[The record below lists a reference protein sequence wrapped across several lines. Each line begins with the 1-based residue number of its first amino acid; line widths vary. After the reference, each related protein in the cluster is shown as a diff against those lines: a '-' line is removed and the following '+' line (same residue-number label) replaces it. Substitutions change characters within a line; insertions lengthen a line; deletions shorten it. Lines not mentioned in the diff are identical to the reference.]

1 MLGRILVALGGL
13 LVAALFAALLAP
25 FFVDWTNFRSDF
37 EDQASRI
44 LGKKVTV
51 HGAVEARILPFPSV
65 TLHDVTV
72 GSDRD
77 GSPLV
82 SVARFSMD
90 AELAP
95 FLSGE
100 ARIFDMRIEE
110 PKARIRLLS
119 DGTLDWARGSAA
131 EIPARTVVLERVH
144 VSGGVVEFIDEQSG
158 RTRIVSGFDADMS
171 ARSLAGPWTVD
182 GHASVDG
189 EAGRFHLSSLQPDT
203 KTGAVPLNVRL
214 LPDTRP
220 FEIDLSG
227 GLTLSDG
234 KPLYKGNFQAA
245 WQIAEGDAAAAEP
258 QVGGANPVAPKV
270 KGEFE
275 LTNERVRVPSYRLE
289 LGDAENPYA
298 VTGEA
303 TLDTGAH
310 PEFLLTADGQQI
322 DVNRIGE
329 GAQKG
334 KTSRHVVVSV
344 RERLDRLVAIAA
356 RIPIPSVPGK
366 ASLALPAIVA
376 GDTVLRDIRLD
387 VRPAGTGW
395 TVERV
400 LATLPGRTQVEASG
414 TLDLKGEPS
423 FRGDLL
429 VASTQPSG
437 LAAWI
442 TGDVDPAI
450 REMKTA
456 GFSAK
461 VDLTPELQ
469 RFERLE
475 LAMGAGILNGRVERE
490 SRDGTAPNLSVDLT
504 GNEIDLNAV
513 RALATLVAGD
523 EAGANLFAQRIAGRL
538 KVERLAA
545 SDIVAKN
552 VDAVFTADGER
563 MAVERLNI
571 GDLSGAKI
579 SATGTIEG
587 GFSDPTGEADLAFAA
602 ADPGPFLAILK
613 ARVPAH
619 PALDTLVRNARWYA
633 GADLKAH
640 VVLSGADAA
649 MSVKLG
655 GVANGSRVAL
665 DYGRETIPPLPGAMT
680 LEASLENP
688 DAQILFGQAGLD
700 PLPIPSSEPGRLSV
714 SLRAQADAPA
724 DTVVT
729 FSGTETLLTA
739 KGRLD
744 LRAGRFLQGS
754 LQTSLRSSDLEPY
767 LMIAGI
773 GLPQSGAGLPVALSA
788 AAEIGDGTAKIDAI
802 DGALAGNTVH
812 GSLSLDWKEPGLR
825 AGGAL
830 DLDTVDLAWLA
841 EAVAGPVTDPA
852 TGGLSTGAIAAPIEV
867 PDLDL
872 SLRSSTFWPSV
883 LGKVEDFSGHLTGR
897 TGELVLEDAA
907 GKWLGGD
914 LKGRI
919 SLSNAEKTAFLQSR
933 LTLENGDLATVFA
946 GAGEGVTPP
955 QITGR
960 FDLTAVAEAT
970 GGTVAGLVSSING
983 SGEIRLSDVVVPH
996 FDLGYLPPLLA
1007 AADLIEGEP
1016 DESKV
1021 RPLVEN
1027 LVSERSASFGALII
1041 PFNIG
1046 DGVVRAQNLV
1056 ADNALARLGGDARID
1071 LRSGATE
1078 AVVTVSPEVGT
1089 GDLAGAD
1096 PDIRV
1101 RFSGRLPAPERSL
1114 DVTDVTNYLS
1124 LRAFERERRRVETL
1138 QSNVLEKQRLRREA
1152 ALYKFRAA
1160 EREKVAAAERA
1171 RLEEEARR
1179 QAEADALARKA
1190 AEEEAERRAAEEEAA
1205 RQRAI
1210 EEGAG
1215 TAQPPAG
1222 AATSPAEEPPPA
1234 GPTTGG
1240 TPPKLRFEDLPGVN

>member
-13 LVAALFAALLAP
+13 LVAALFALLLAP

-144 VSGGVVEFIDEQSG
+144 VSDGVVEFIDEQSG

-189 EAGRFHLSSLQPDT
+189 EAGRFHLASLQPDT
-203 KTGAVPLNVRL
+203 KTGAVPLNIRL

-227 GLTLSDG
+227 GLTLSEG
-234 KPLYKGNFQAA
+234 KPLYKGSFQAA
-245 WQIAEGDAAAAEP
+245 WSIADGDAAAAQP
-258 QVGGANPVAPKV
+258 AGTKPAAPKV

-289 LGDAENPYA
+289 LGDATNPYA

-322 DVNRIGE
+322 DVSRLGE
-329 GAQKG
+329 EAPSG
-334 KTSRHVVVSV
+334 KTSRRVAVSI

-356 RIPIPSVPGK
+356 GIPIPSVPGK

-387 VRPAGTGW
+387 IRPAGTGW
-395 TVERV
+395 TVERA

-414 TLDLKGEPS
+414 ILDLKGQPS

-450 REMKTA
+450 RAMKTA

-475 LAMGAGILNGRVERE
+475 LAMGVGILNGRIERE

-504 GNEIDLNAV
+504 GNEVDLNAV

-523 EAGANLFAQRIAGRL
+523 DAGANIFAQRIAGRL

-545 SDIVAKN
+545 SDIVATN
-552 VDAVFTADGER
+552 VDTVFTTDGER

-579 SATGTIEG
+579 TATGKIEG
-587 GFSDPTGEADLAFAA
+587 ALSAPTGEADLTFAT
-602 ADPGPFLAILK
+602 ADPGPFLAMLK
-613 ARVPAH
+613 AHLPAH
-619 PALDTLVRNARWYA
+619 PALDALVRNASWYA

-640 VVLSGADAA
+640 VALSGADGA

-655 GVANGSRVAL
+655 GVANGSRVEL
-665 DYGRETIPPLPGAMT
+665 DYGRETMPPQPGVMT

-688 DAQILFGQAGLD
+688 DAQVLFGQAGLE

-714 SLRAQADAPA
+714 SLNAEADEPADA
-724 DTVVT
+724 VVT
-729 FSGTETLLTA
+729 FSGTETSLTA

-744 LRAGRFLQGS
+744 VRAENFLQGT
-754 LQTSLRSSDLEPY
+754 LQASLRSSDLEPY

-773 GLPQSGAGLPVALSA
+773 GLPQSGAGLPVTLSA
-788 AAEIGDGTAKIDAI
+788 DAEIGDGTAKIDTI
-802 DGALAGNTVH
+802 DGSLAGNAVR
-812 GSLSLDWKEPGLR
+812 GVLSLNWKEPGLR

-830 DLDTVDLAWLA
+830 DLDTVDVAWLA
-841 EAVAGPVTDPA
+841 EAVAGPVSDPA
-852 TGGLSTGAIAAPIEV
+852 TGELASASIAAPIEV

-872 SLRSSTFWPSV
+872 SLRSSTFWPGI
-883 LGKVEDFSGHLTGR
+883 LGKVTDFSGHLTGR
-897 TGELVLEDAA
+897 TGELVLEDVA

-933 LTLENGDLATVFA
+933 LTLEQGDLATVFS
-946 GAGEGVTPP
+946 GVGEGVTPP

-970 GGTVAGLVSSING
+970 GGTVADLVSSING
-983 SGEIRLSDVVVPH
+983 SGEIQLSDVVIPH

-1007 AADLIEGEP
+1007 AADLIEGEV

-1021 RPLVEN
+1021 RPLVED
-1027 LVSERSASFGALII
+1027 LVSEKSASLGALAI

-1046 DGVVRAQNLV
+1046 DGVVRAQNL
-1056 ADNALARLGGDARID
+1056 AAGNALARLGGDAKID
-1071 LRSGATE
+1071 LLSGQTE
-1078 AVVTVSPEVGT
+1078 AVVTVSPEVGND
-1089 GDLAGAD
+1089 DLAGAD

-1101 RFSGRLPAPERSL
+1101 RLSGRLPAPERSL

-1124 LRAFERERRRVETL
+1124 MRAFERERRRVETL
-1138 QSNVLEKQRLRREA
+1138 QSNVLEKQRLRREV
-1152 ALYKFRAA
+1152 ALYKFRAL
-1160 EREKVAAAERA
+1160 EREKAEAAERA

-1190 AEEEAERRAAEEEAA
+1190 AEEEAARRAAEEEAA

-1210 EEGAG
+1210 EEGTG
-1215 TAQPPAG
+1215 TAQPPPEGQTPPVETAPPSG
-1222 AATSPAEEPPPA
+1222 A
-1234 GPTTGG
+1234 TTGT
-1240 TPPKLRFEDLPGVN
+1240 TPPKLRFDDLPGVN

>member
-77 GSPLV
+77 GAPLV

-119 DGTLDWARGSAA
+119 DGTLDWARGSTAD
-131 EIPARTVVLERVH
+131 IPARTVVLERVH
-144 VSGGVVEFIDEQSG
+144 VSDGVVEFIDEQSG

-182 GHASVDG
+182 GQASVDG
-189 EAGRFHLSSLQPDT
+189 EAGRFHLASLQPDP
-203 KTGAVPLNVRL
+203 KSGAVPLNIRL

-227 GLTLSDG
+227 GLTLSGG
-234 KPLYKGNFQAA
+234 KPVYKGSFQAS
-245 WQIAEGDAAAAEP
+245 WLIAEGEPAE
-258 QVGGANPVAPKV
+258 QQASGAKPVAPKV

-289 LGDAENPYA
+289 LGDAANPYA

-303 TLDTGAH
+303 TLDTGAR
-310 PEFLLTADGQQI
+310 PEFLLTAEGQQI
-322 DVNRIGE
+322 DMSRIGE
-329 GAQKG
+329 EAPSG
-334 KTSRHVVVSV
+334 KTSRRVAISI
-344 RERLDRLVAIAA
+344 RERIERLIAIAA

-387 VRPAGTGW
+387 IRPAGTGW
-395 TVERV
+395 TVERA
-400 LATLPGRTQVEASG
+400 LATLPGRTQVEAGG
-414 TLDLKGEPS
+414 TLDLKGQPS

-490 SRDGTAPNLSVDLT
+490 SRDGTPPNLSVDLT

-523 EAGANLFAQRIAGRL
+523 EAGVNLFAQRIAGRL
-538 KVERLAA
+538 KVGRLAA
-545 SDIVAKN
+545 SDIVAKD
-552 VDAVFTADGER
+552 VDTVFTADGET
-563 MAVERLNI
+563 MAVARLQV

-579 SATGTIEG
+579 TATGKIEG
-587 GFSDPTGEADLAFAA
+587 ALSAPTGEADLTFAA
-602 ADPGPFLAILK
+602 ADPGPFLAMLK
-613 ARVPAH
+613 AHVSAH
-619 PALDTLVRNARWYA
+619 PALDALVRNASWYA
-633 GADLKAH
+633 GTDIKAH
-640 VVLSGADAA
+640 VALSGPDAA
-649 MSVKLG
+649 MSVKLS
-655 GVANGSRVAL
+655 GVANGSRVHL
-665 DYGRETIPPLPGAMT
+665 DYGRETIPPRPGAMT
-680 LEASLENP
+680 LEASLENA
-688 DAQILFGQAGLD
+688 DAQVLFGQAGLD

-714 SLRAQADAPA
+714 SLNAEADEPA

-729 FSGTETLLTA
+729 FSGTETSLTA

-744 LRAGRFLQGS
+744 LRAGRFLQGN
-754 LQTSLRSSDLEPY
+754 LQASLRSGDIEPY

-773 GLPQSGAGLPVALSA
+773 GLPQSGAGLPVTLSA
-788 AAEIGDGTAKIDAI
+788 DAEIGDAMAKIDAI
-802 DGALAGNTVH
+802 EGAFAGNAVRGT
-812 GSLSLDWKEPGLR
+812 LSLDWKEPGLR

-830 DLDTVDLAWLA
+830 ELDTVDLAWLA

-852 TGGLSTGAIAAPIEV
+852 TGGLSTGAIAAPMEV

-872 SLRSSTFWPSV
+872 SLRSSTFWPGV

-933 LTLENGDLATVFA
+933 LTLEHGDLAAVFA
-946 GAGEGVTPP
+946 GAGDGVTPP

-970 GGTVAGLVSSING
+970 GGTVADLVSSING
-983 SGEIRLSDVVVPH
+983 SGEMRLSDVVVPH

-1007 AADLIEGEP
+1007 AADLIEGEV

-1027 LVSERSASFGALII
+1027 LVSEKGASLVALII

-1046 DGVVRAQNLV
+1046 DGVVRAQNVV
-1056 ADNALARLGGDARID
+1056 AGNALARLGGDAKVD
-1071 LRSGATE
+1071 LQSGETE
-1078 AVVTVSPEVGT
+1078 AVVTVSPEVGA
-1089 GDLAGAD
+1089 DALAGAA
-1096 PDIRV
+1096 PDIRI
-1101 RFSGRLPAPERSL
+1101 RLSGRLPAPERSL

-1124 LRAFERERRRVETL
+1124 MRAFERERRRVETL
-1138 QSNVLEKQRLRREA
+1138 QSNVLEKQRLRREV
-1152 ALYKFRAA
+1152 ALYKFRAV
-1160 EREKVAAAERA
+1160 EREKAEAAERI

-1179 QAEADALARKA
+1179 RAEADALVRKA
-1190 AEEEAERRAAEEEAA
+1190 AEEEAARRAAEEEAA

-1210 EEGAG
+1210 EQGEQ
-1215 TAQPPAG
+1215 TTQPPA
-1222 AATSPAEEPPPA
+1222 EETAPPA
-1234 GPTTGG
+1234 DGTTPSGPTTGG
-1240 TPPKLRFEDLPGVN
+1240 TPPVNLQFEDLPGVN

>member
-131 EIPARTVVLERVH
+131 DIPARTVVLERVH

-189 EAGRFHLSSLQPDT
+189 EAGRFHLSSLQPDP
-203 KTGAVPLNVRL
+203 KTGAVPLNIRL
-214 LPDTRP
+214 LPDMRP

-234 KPLYKGNFQAA
+234 KPFYKGSFQAS
-245 WQIAEGDAAAAEP
+245 WQVAEDQAAEP
-258 QVGGANPVAPKV
+258 QATGVRPAVPKV

-322 DVNRIGE
+322 DVSRLGE
-329 GAQKG
+329 EAPTG
-334 KTSRHVVVSV
+334 KTSRRVVVSV
-344 RERLDRLVAIAA
+344 RERLDRLVALAA
-356 RIPIPSVPGK
+356 QIPIPSVPGK

-387 VRPAGTGW
+387 VRPAVTGW
-395 TVERV
+395 TVERA

-442 TGDVDPAI
+442 TGEVDPAI

-545 SDIVAKN
+545 SDIVAKE
-552 VDAVFTADGER
+552 VDTVFTTDGER
-563 MAVERLNI
+563 LAVERLQI

-579 SATGTIEG
+579 AATGTIEG
-587 GFSDPTGEADLAFAA
+587 GFSAPTGEVDLTFAA
-602 ADPGPFLAILK
+602 ADPGPFLAMLK
-613 ARVPAH
+613 AHVSAH
-619 PALDTLVRNARWYA
+619 PALDALVRNASWYA
-633 GADLKAH
+633 GTDIKAH
-640 VVLSGADAA
+640 VALSGPDSA
-649 MSVKLG
+649 MSAKLS

-665 DYGRETIPPLPGAMT
+665 DYGRETIPPRPGAMA
-680 LEASLENP
+680 LDASLENP
-688 DAQILFGQAGLD
+688 DAQVLFGQAGLD

-714 SLRAQADAPA
+714 SLNAEADEPADA
-724 DTVVT
+724 VVT
-729 FSGTETLLTA
+729 FSGTETSLTA

-744 LRAGRFLQGS
+744 FRAGSFLQGN
-754 LQTSLRSSDLEPY
+754 LQASLRSGDIEPY

-773 GLPQSGAGLPVALSA
+773 GLPQSGAGLPVTLSVD
-788 AAEIGDGTAKIDAI
+788 AEIGDGTAKIDTI
-802 DGALAGNTVH
+802 EGSFAGNAVR
-812 GSLSLDWKEPGLR
+812 GNLSIDWKEPGLR

-830 DLDTVDLAWLA
+830 DVDTVDLAWLA
-841 EAVAGPVTDPA
+841 EAVAGPVIDPA
-852 TGGLSTGAIAAPIEV
+852 TGELASASIAAPIEV

-872 SLRSSTFWPSV
+872 SLRSSTFWPGV
-883 LGKVEDFSGHLTGR
+883 LGKVADFSGHLTGR

-919 SLSNAEKTAFLQSR
+919 SLSNAEKTAFMQSR
-933 LTLENGDLATVFA
+933 LTLEHGDLATVFA
-946 GAGEGVTPP
+946 GVGEGATLP

-970 GGTVAGLVSSING
+970 GGTVADLVSSING
-983 SGEIRLSDVVVPH
+983 SGEIRLSDVVIPH

-1007 AADLIEGEP
+1007 AADLIEGEV

-1027 LVSERSASFGALII
+1027 LVSEKGASLEALAI

-1046 DGVVRAQNLV
+1046 DGVVRAQNVV
-1056 ADNALARLGGDARID
+1056 AGNALARLAGDAKID
-1071 LRSGATE
+1071 LRSGETE
-1078 AVVTVSPEVGT
+1078 AVVTVSPEVGA
-1089 GDLAGAD
+1089 DALAGAA
-1096 PDIRV
+1096 PDIRI
-1101 RFSGRLPAPERSL
+1101 RLSGRLPAPEGSL

-1124 LRAFERERRRVETL
+1124 MRAFERERRRVETL
-1138 QSNVLEKQRLRREA
+1138 QSNVLEKQRLRREV
-1152 ALYKFRAA
+1152 ALYKFLAVEREKAEAA
-1160 EREKVAAAERA
+1160 ERV

-1179 QAEADALARKA
+1179 RAEADALARKA
-1190 AEEEAERRAAEEEAA
+1190 AEEEAARRAAEEEAA

-1210 EEGAG
+1210 EQGEQ
-1215 TAQPPAG
+1215 TTQPPAG
-1222 AATSPAEEPPPA
+1222 ETAPPA
-1234 GPTTGG
+1234 DGTTPSGPTTGG
-1240 TPPKLRFEDLPGVN
+1240 TPPVNLQFEDLPGVN

>member
-1 MLGRILVALGGL
+1 MLGRILVAFGGL

-51 HGAVEARILPFPSV
+51 HGAVDARILPFPSV

-77 GSPLV
+77 GAPLV

-144 VSGGVVEFIDEQSG
+144 VSDGVVEFIDEQSG
-158 RTRIVSGFDADMS
+158 RTRIVSGFDANMS

-182 GHASVDG
+182 GQASVDG
-189 EAGRFHLSSLQPDT
+189 EAGRFHLASLQPDP
-203 KTGAVPLNVRL
+203 KSGAVPLNIRL

-227 GLTLSDG
+227 GLTLSGG
-234 KPLYKGNFQAA
+234 KPLYKGSFQAN
-245 WQIAEGDAAAAEP
+245 WLIAEAEAAE
-258 QVGGANPVAPKV
+258 QQASGAKPVAPKV

-289 LGDAENPYA
+289 LGDAANPYA

-303 TLDTGAH
+303 TLDTGAR

-322 DVNRIGE
+322 DMSRIGE
-329 GAQKG
+329 EAPSG
-334 KTSRHVVVSV
+334 KTSRRVAISI
-344 RERLDRLVAIAA
+344 RERIERLIAIAA

-395 TVERV
+395 TVERA

-442 TGDVDPAI
+442 AGDVDPAI

-475 LAMGAGILNGRVERE
+475 LAMGAGVLNGRVERE
-490 SRDGTAPNLSVDLT
+490 ARDGTAPKLSVDLT
-504 GNEIDLNAV
+504 GNEVDLYAV
-513 RALATLVAGD
+513 RALTTLVAGD

-538 KVERLAA
+538 KVGRLAA
-545 SDIVAKN
+545 SDIVATD
-552 VDAVFTADGER
+552 VDAVFTADGES
-563 MAVERLNI
+563 MMVERLQV

-579 SATGTIEG
+579 TATGKIEG
-587 GFSDPTGEADLAFAA
+587 ALSAPTGEADLTFVA
-602 ADPGPFLAILK
+602 ADPGPFLAMLK
-613 ARVPAH
+613 AHVPAH
-619 PALDTLVRNARWYA
+619 PALDALVRNASWYA
-633 GADLKAH
+633 GTDLKAH
-640 VVLSGADAA
+640 VALSGPDAA
-649 MSVKLG
+649 MSVKMS

-665 DYGRETIPPLPGAMT
+665 DYGRETIPPRPGAMT
-680 LEASLENP
+680 IGASLENT
-688 DAQILFGQAGLD
+688 DAQVLFGQAGLD
-700 PLPIPSSEPGRLSV
+700 PLPIPSSEPGQLSV
-714 SLRAQADAPA
+714 SLKAEAGEPA
-724 DTVVT
+724 DTVLT
-729 FSGTETLLTA
+729 FSGTETSLTA

-744 LRAGRFLQGS
+744 LGAGSFLQGN
-754 LQTSLRSSDLEPY
+754 LQASLRSSDIEPY

-773 GLPQSGAGLPVALSA
+773 GPPQSGAGLPVTLSA
-788 AAEIGDGTAKIDAI
+788 DAEIGGGTAKINAI
-802 DGALAGNTVH
+802 DGAFAGNAVR
-812 GSLSLDWKEPGLR
+812 GNLSLDWKEPGLR

-830 DLDTVDLAWLA
+830 ELDTVDLAWLA

-852 TGGLSTGAIAAPIEV
+852 TGDLSSASVVAPMTI

-872 SLRSSTFWPSV
+872 SVRSSTLWPGV
-883 LGKVEDFSGHLTGR
+883 LGKVTDFSGHLTGR

-914 LKGRI
+914 LNGRV

-933 LTLENGDLATVFA
+933 LTLENGDLATAFA

-970 GGTVAGLVSSING
+970 GGNIADLVSSING
-983 SGEIRLSDVVVPH
+983 SGEMRLSDVVVPH
-996 FDLGYLPPLLA
+996 FDLGYLPPLLT
-1007 AADLIEGEP
+1007 AADLIEGEV
-1016 DESKV
+1016 DESNV

-1027 LVSERSASFGALII
+1027 LVSENSASLEALTI

-1046 DGVVRAQNLV
+1046 DGVVRAQNVV
-1056 ADNALARLGGDARID
+1056 AGNALAKLGGDAKVD
-1071 LRSGATE
+1071 LQSGETE

-1089 GDLAGAD
+1089 DGLAGAA
-1096 PDIRV
+1096 PDIRI
-1101 RFSGRLPAPERSL
+1101 RLAGRLPSPARSL

-1124 LRAFERERRRVETL
+1124 MRAFERERRRVETL
-1138 QSNVLEKQRLRREA
+1138 QSNVLEKQRLRREV
-1152 ALYKFRAA
+1152 ALYRFRAA
-1160 EREKVAAAERA
+1160 EREKAAAAERV
-1171 RLEEEARR
+1171 RLEEEA
-1179 QAEADALARKA
+1179 A
-1190 AEEEAERRAAEEEAA
+1190 RRAAEEEAA

-1215 TAQPPAG
+1215 SAQPPAEE
-1222 AATSPAEEPPPA
+1222 AAPPAEGTTPS

-1240 TPPKLRFEDLPGVN
+1240 TPPVNLQFEDLPGVN

>member
-189 EAGRFHLSSLQPDT
+189 EAGRFHLSSLQPDA

-245 WQIAEGDAAAAEP
+245 WQMDEGDAAEP

-329 GAQKG
+329 GAPKG
-334 KTSRHVVVSV
+334 KTSRRAVVSV

-356 RIPIPSVPGK
+356 GIPIPSVPGK

-395 TVERV
+395 TVERA

-461 VDLTPELQ
+461 VDLTPEFQ

-523 EAGANLFAQRIAGRL
+523 EAGANLFAQRIVGRL

-552 VDAVFTADGER
+552 VDTVFTTDGER

-587 GFSDPTGEADLAFAA
+587 GLSDPTGEADLTFAA
-602 ADPGPFLAILK
+602 TDPGPFLAILK
-613 ARVPAH
+613 AHVPAH
-619 PALDTLVRNARWYA
+619 PALDALVRNARWYA

-640 VVLSGADAA
+640 IVLSGADAA
-649 MSVKLG
+649 MSVKLD
-655 GVANGSRVAL
+655 GVANGSRVAF

-700 PLPIPSSEPGRLSV
+700 PLPIPSSEPGRLSL
-714 SLRAQADAPA
+714 SLRAQADDPA
-724 DTVVT
+724 DAVVT
-729 FSGTETLLTA
+729 FSGTETLLTG

-788 AAEIGDGTAKIDAI
+788 AAEIGDDTAKIDAI
-802 DGALAGNTVH
+802 DGALAGNAVR

-825 AGGAL
+825 ARGAL
-830 DLDTVDLAWLA
+830 DLDTVDLGWLA

-852 TGGLSTGAIAAPIEV
+852 TGDLSTGAIAAPIEV

-872 SLRSSTFWPSV
+872 SLRSSTFWPGV
-883 LGKVEDFSGHLTGR
+883 LGKVADFSGHLTGR

-933 LTLENGDLATVFA
+933 LTLEHGDLASAFA

-970 GGTVAGLVSSING
+970 GGTVADLVSSING
-983 SGEIRLSDVVVPH
+983 SGEMRLSDVVVPH

-1027 LVSERSASFGALII
+1027 LVSERSASLGALVI

-1056 ADNALARLGGDARID
+1056 GGNALARLGGDARID
-1071 LRSGATE
+1071 LRSGETD
-1078 AVVTVSPEVGT
+1078 AVVTVSPEAGT
-1089 GDLAGAD
+1089 DDLAGAD

-1101 RFSGRLPAPERSL
+1101 RFSGRLPTPEHSL

-1124 LRAFERERRRVETL
+1124 MRAFERERRRVETL
-1138 QSNVLEKQRLRREA
+1138 QSNVLEKQRLRREV

-1160 EREKVAAAERA
+1160 EREKAEAAERA

-1179 QAEADALARKA
+1179 QAEADALARQ
-1190 AEEEAERRAAEEEAA
+1190 AAEEEAA
-1205 RQRAI
+1205 RRQAI

-1215 TAQPPAG
+1215 SAQPPAEG
-1222 AATSPAEEPPPA
+1222 PTPPAEEAPPS
-1234 GPTTGG
+1234 GPTTGA
-1240 TPPKLRFEDLPGVN
+1240 TPPKLRFDDLPGVN